1 MGDLAAASSKSTP
14 STQKLNRKRMCSM
27 TAQNDNLWDW
37 WSKALVN
44 PREIGKS
51 LAVHDGDAQQ
61 GYYRTR
67 FKDKPWEPVAIWF
80 EDGQWLAMRGE
91 HQVDASDIWNF
102 ACRNPITYEAY
113 TKAIEGG
120 GWDDEPEASIG
131 HNQPADLDPYEA
143 LVHEFASEKEQ
154 AEAFMKKP
162 ITTQAEADRAAIWSK
177 RLSTIAKK
185 ATDLHKVA
193 KQPHLDAGREVDNK
207 WRDLKEEP
215 DAISKKLKRH
225 MDAFLQEEARK
236 ERERQVAAR
245 AEADRIQR
253 EADAARVAAE
263 KAAAKNDND
272 SQADAAAIAER
283 NNVIA
288 EADRLAQQA
297 AQAERDAQARNASA
311 GRTGAKVSLRTFV
324 FAEIT
329 EFDKLLMALK
339 DRAEIKELVET
350 LANRAAR
357 AGVELAGMAIRSEQR
372 AA

>member
-1 MGDLAAASSKSTP
+1 MAEV
-14 STQKLNRKRMCSM
+14 
-27 TAQNDNLWDW
+27 NLWTW
-37 WSKALVN
+37 WQNALAGT
-44 PREIGKS
+44 IGPI
-51 LAVHDGDAQQ
+51 HDGDPQQ

-80 EDGQWLAMRGE
+80 EDGKWHAMRGDR
-91 HQVDASDIWNF
+91 QVDASDIWTWC
-102 ACRNPITYEAY
+102 CRNPITYEAY
-113 TKAIEGG
+113 TKAIEGA
-120 GWDDEPEASIG
+120 GWDDEPEAPAIG
-131 HNQPADLDPYEA
+131 HNLPSDPFEA
-143 LVHEFASEKEQ
+143 LQIEFAAEREQ

-185 ATDLHKVA
+185 ATDLHKVE
-193 KQPHLDAGREVDNK
+193 KQPHLDAGRNVDNK
-207 WRDLKEEP
+207 WRELKEEP

-236 ERERQVAAR
+236 ERERQAAAR
-245 AEADRIQR
+245 LEADRIQR

-272 SQADAAAIAER
+272 AAAVAAQNNAIAE
-283 NNVIA
+283 A
-288 EADRLAQQA
+288 ERLAAQA

-329 EFDKLLMALK
+329 DFDALLMALK
-339 DRAEIKELVET
+339 DRAEIKEVVET

-357 AGVELAGMAIRSEQR
+357 SGVELAGMAIRSEQR

>member
-1 MGDLAAASSKSTP
+1 MAEVNVWAWWQNALAGSVGP
-14 STQKLNRKRMCSM
+14 
-27 TAQNDNLWDW
+27 
-37 WSKALVN
+37 
-44 PREIGKS
+44 I
-51 LAVHDGDAQQ
+51 HDGDPQQ

-80 EDGQWLAMRGE
+80 EDGKWHAMRGDR
-91 HQVDASDIWNF
+91 QVDASDIWTWC
-102 ACRNPITYEAY
+102 CRNPITYEAY
-113 TKAIEGG
+113 TKAADGG
-120 GWDDEPEASIG
+120 GWDDEPETPAIG
-131 HNQPADLDPYEA
+131 HNLPDDPFEA
-143 LVHEFASEKEQ
+143 LQIEFAAEREQ

-185 ATDLHKVA
+185 ATDLHKVE
-193 KQPHLDAGREVDNK
+193 KQPHLDAGRNVDNK
-207 WRDLKEEP
+207 WRELKEEP

-236 ERERQVAAR
+236 ERERQAAAR

-263 KAAAKNDND
+263 KAAARNDND
-272 SQADAAAIAER
+272 AASIAAQNNAIAE
-283 NNVIA
+283 A
-288 EADRLAQQA
+288 ERLAQQA

-329 EFDKLLMALK
+329 DFDALLMALK
-339 DRAEIKELVET
+339 DRPEIKEVVDT

-357 AGVELAGMAIRSEQR
+357 SGVQLAGMAIRSEQR

>member
-1 MGDLAAASSKSTP
+1 MAEVNIWAWWQNALAGNVGP
-14 STQKLNRKRMCSM
+14 
-27 TAQNDNLWDW
+27 
-37 WSKALVN
+37 
-44 PREIGKS
+44 I
-51 LAVHDGDAQQ
+51 HDGDPQQ

-80 EDGQWLAMRGE
+80 EDGKWHAMRGDR
-91 HQVDASDIWNF
+91 QVDASDIWTWC
-102 ACRNPITYEAY
+102 CRNPITYEAY
-113 TKAIEGG
+113 TKAIEGA
-120 GWDDEPEASIG
+120 GWDDEPEAPKMG
-131 HNQPADLDPYEA
+131 HNLPSDPFEA
-143 LVHEFASEKEQ
+143 LQVEFAAEREQ

-185 ATDLHKVA
+185 ATDLHKVE
-193 KQPHLDAGREVDNK
+193 KQPHLDAGRNVDNK
-207 WRDLKEEP
+207 WRELKEEP

-236 ERERQVAAR
+236 ERERQAAAR
-245 AEADRIQR
+245 QEADRIQR

-263 KAAAKNDND
+263 KAAARNDN
-272 SQADAAAIAER
+272 DAAAIAAQ
-283 NNVIA
+283 NNAIA
-288 EADRLAQQA
+288 EAERLAQQA
-297 AQAERDAQARNASA
+297 AAAEREAQARNASA

-329 EFDKLLMALK
+329 DFDALLMALK
-339 DRAEIKELVET
+339 DRPEIKEAVDT

-357 AGVELAGMAIRSEQR
+357 SGVELAGMAIRSEQR

>member
-1 MGDLAAASSKSTP
+1 MSAAVENA
-14 STQKLNRKRMCSM
+14 
-27 TAQNDNLWDW
+27 NLWHW
-37 WSKALVN
+37 WQSALEGN
-44 PREIGKS
+44 FGPI
-51 LAVHDGDAQQ
+51 HDGDPQQ

-80 EDGQWLAMRGE
+80 EDGKWHAMRGE
-91 HQVDASDIWNF
+91 RQVDASDIWTWC
-102 ACRNPITYEAY
+102 CRSPITYEAY
-113 TKAIEGG
+113 TKAIEGA
-120 GWDDEPEASIG
+120 GWDDEPEAPAIG
-131 HNQPADLDPYEA
+131 HNLPTDPFEA
-143 LVHEFASEKEQ
+143 LQVEFAAEREQ
-154 AEAFMKKP
+154 AEAFLKKP
-162 ITTQAEADRAAIWSK
+162 IKTQAEADRAAIWSK

-185 ATDLHKVA
+185 ATDLHKVE
-193 KQPHLDAGREVDNK
+193 KQPHLDAGRSVDDK
-207 WRDLKEEP
+207 WRTLKDEP

-236 ERERQVAAR
+236 ERERQAAAQ

-272 SQADAAAIAER
+272 VAAIAAH
-283 NNVIA
+283 NNAIA
-288 EADRLAQQA
+288 EAERLAQQA
-297 AQAERDAQARNASA
+297 AAAERDAQARNASA

-329 EFDKLLMALK
+329 DFDALLMALK
-339 DRAEIKELVET
+339 DRAEIKEVVDM

-357 AGVELAGMAIRSEQR
+357 SGVELAGMAIRSEQR

>member
-1 MGDLAAASSKSTP
+1 MAEV
-14 STQKLNRKRMCSM
+14 
-27 TAQNDNLWDW
+27 NLWTW
-37 WSKALVN
+37 WQNALAGT
-44 PREIGKS
+44 IGPI
-51 LAVHDGDAQQ
+51 HDGDPQQ

-80 EDGQWLAMRGE
+80 EDGKWHAMRGDR
-91 HQVDASDIWNF
+91 QVDASDIWTWC
-102 ACRNPITYEAY
+102 CRNPITYEAY
-113 TKAIEGG
+113 TKAIEGA
-120 GWDDEPEASIG
+120 GWDDEPEAPAIG
-131 HNQPADLDPYEA
+131 HNLPSDPFEA
-143 LVHEFASEKEQ
+143 LQIEFAPEREQ

-185 ATDLHKVA
+185 ATDLHKVE
-193 KQPHLDAGREVDNK
+193 KQPHLDAGRNVDNK
-207 WRDLKEEP
+207 WRELKEEP

-236 ERERQVAAR
+236 ERERQAAAR
-245 AEADRIQR
+245 LEADRIQR

-272 SQADAAAIAER
+272 AAAVAAQNNAIAE
-283 NNVIA
+283 A
-288 EADRLAQQA
+288 ERLAAQA

-329 EFDKLLMALK
+329 DFDALLMALK
-339 DRAEIKELVET
+339 DRAEIKEVVET

-357 AGVELAGMAIRSEQR
+357 SGVKLAGMAIRSEQR

>member
-1 MGDLAAASSKSTP
+1 MAEVNVWAWWQSALAGS
-14 STQKLNRKRMCSM
+14 
-27 TAQNDNLWDW
+27 
-37 WSKALVN
+37 
-44 PREIGKS
+44 IGPI
-51 LAVHDGDAQQ
+51 HDGDPQQ

-67 FKDKPWEPVAIWF
+67 FKDKPWEPVAIWS
-80 EDGQWLAMRGE
+80 EDGKWHALRGDR
-91 HQVDASDIWNF
+91 QVDASEIWSWC
-102 ACRNPITYEAY
+102 CRNPITYEAY
-113 TKAIEGG
+113 TKATEGG
-120 GWDDEPEASIG
+120 GWEDEPEAPAIG
-131 HNQPADLDPYEA
+131 HNLPSDPFEA
-143 LVHEFASEKEQ
+143 LQVEFAAEREQ

-185 ATDLHKVA
+185 ATDLHKVE
-193 KQPHLDAGREVDNK
+193 KQPHLDAGRNVDNK
-207 WRDLKEEP
+207 WRELKEEP

-272 SQADAAAIAER
+272 AAAVAAQNNAIAE
-283 NNVIA
+283 A
-288 EADRLAQQA
+288 ERLAQQA

-329 EFDKLLMALK
+329 DFDALLLALK
-339 DRAEIKELVET
+339 DRSEIKEVVET

-357 AGVELAGMAIRSEQR
+357 SGVELAGMAIRSEQR

>member
-1 MGDLAAASSKSTP
+1 MAEVNAWLWW
-14 STQKLNRKRMCSM
+14 
-27 TAQNDNLWDW
+27 QN
-37 WSKALVN
+37 ALEGN
-44 PREIGKS
+44 IGPI
-51 LAVHDGDAQQ
+51 HDGDPQQ

-80 EDGQWLAMRGE
+80 EDGKWHAMRGD
-91 HQVDASDIWNF
+91 HQVDASDIWTWC
-102 ACRNPITYEAY
+102 CRNPITYEAY
-113 TKAIEGG
+113 NKAIEGA
-120 GWDDEPEASIG
+120 GWDDEPEAPAIG
-131 HNQPADLDPYEA
+131 HNLPTDPFEA
-143 LVHEFASEKEQ
+143 LQVEFAAEREQ

-185 ATDLHKVA
+185 ATDLHKVE
-193 KQPHLDAGREVDNK
+193 KQPHLDAGRNVDNK

-215 DAISKKLKRH
+215 DALSKKLKRH

-236 ERERQVAAR
+236 ERERQAAAR

-272 SQADAAAIAER
+272 AASIAAQNNAIAE
-283 NNVIA
+283 A
-288 EADRLAQQA
+288 ERLAQQA

-329 EFDKLLMALK
+329 DFDALLLALR
-339 DRAEIKELVET
+339 DRVEIKEVVET

-357 AGVELAGMAIRSEQR
+357 SGVELAGMAIRSEQR

>member
-1 MGDLAAASSKSTP
+1 MAEVNVWLWWQNALAGT
-14 STQKLNRKRMCSM
+14 
-27 TAQNDNLWDW
+27 
-37 WSKALVN
+37 
-44 PREIGKS
+44 IGPI
-51 LAVHDGDAQQ
+51 HDGDPQQ

-80 EDGQWLAMRGE
+80 EDGKWHAMRGE
-91 HQVDASDIWNF
+91 RAIDASDIWTWC
-102 ACRNPITYEAY
+102 CRNPITYEAY

-120 GWDDEPEASIG
+120 GWDDEPEPSIG

-143 LVHEFASEKEQ
+143 LLHEFASEKEQ

-185 ATDLHKVA
+185 ATDLHKVE
-193 KQPHLDAGREVDNK
+193 KQPHLDAGRNVDNK
-207 WRDLKEEP
+207 WRELKEEP

-236 ERERQVAAR
+236 ERERQAAAR

-272 SQADAAAIAER
+272 AAAIAAQ
-283 NNVIA
+283 NNAIA
-288 EADRLAQQA
+288 EAERLAQQA
-297 AQAERDAQARNASA
+297 AAAERDAQARNASA

-324 FAEIT
+324 FAEVT
-329 EFDKLLMALK
+329 DFDALLMALK
-339 DRAEIKELVET
+339 DRPEIKEVVDT

-357 AGVELAGMAIRSEQR
+357 SGVELAGMAIRSEQR

>member
-1 MGDLAAASSKSTP
+1 MAEVNIWA
-14 STQKLNRKRMCSM
+14 
-27 TAQNDNLWDW
+27 W
-37 WSKALVN
+37 WQEALEG
-44 PREIGKS
+44 RLGAI
-51 LAVHDGDAQQ
+51 HDGDPQQ

-80 EDGQWLAMRGE
+80 EDGKWHAMRGDR
-91 HQVDASDIWNF
+91 QVDASDIWTWC
-102 ACRNPITYEAY
+102 CRNPITYEAY

-120 GWDDEPEASIG
+120 GWDDEPEAPAIG
-131 HNQPADLDPYEA
+131 HNLPSDPFEA
-143 LVHEFASEKEQ
+143 LQVEFAAEREQ

-185 ATDLHKVA
+185 ATDLHKVE
-193 KQPHLDAGREVDNK
+193 KQPHLDAGRNVDNK
-207 WRDLKEEP
+207 WRELKEEP

-236 ERERQVAAR
+236 ERERQAAAR
-245 AEADRIQR
+245 LEADRIQR

-272 SQADAAAIAER
+272 AAAVAAQNNAIAE
-283 NNVIA
+283 A
-288 EADRLAQQA
+288 ERLAAQA

-329 EFDKLLMALK
+329 DFDALLMALK
-339 DRAEIKELVET
+339 DRAEIKEVVET

-357 AGVELAGMAIRSEQR
+357 SGVELAGMAIRSEQR

>member
-1 MGDLAAASSKSTP
+1 MAEVNNWA
-14 STQKLNRKRMCSM
+14 
-27 TAQNDNLWDW
+27 W
-37 WSKALVN
+37 WQEALEG
-44 PREIGKS
+44 RLGAI
-51 LAVHDGDAQQ
+51 HDGDPQQ

-80 EDGQWLAMRGE
+80 EDGKWHAMRGDRR
-91 HQVDASDIWNF
+91 VDASDIWTWC
-102 ACRNPITYEAY
+102 CRNPITYEAY
-113 TKAIEGG
+113 TKAIEGA
-120 GWDDEPEASIG
+120 GWDDEPEAPAIG
-131 HNQPADLDPYEA
+131 HNLPSDPFEA
-143 LVHEFASEKEQ
+143 LQVEFAAEREQ

-185 ATDLHKVA
+185 ATDLHKVE
-193 KQPHLDAGREVDNK
+193 KQPHLDAGRNVDNK
-207 WRDLKEEP
+207 WRELKEEP

-236 ERERQVAAR
+236 ERERQAAAR
-245 AEADRIQR
+245 LEADRIQR

-263 KAAAKNDND
+263 KAAAINDN
-272 SQADAAAIAER
+272 DAAAIAAQ
-283 NNVIA
+283 NNAIA
-288 EADRLAQQA
+288 EAERLAAQA

-329 EFDKLLMALK
+329 DFDALLLALK
-339 DRAEIKELVET
+339 DRAEIKEVVET

-357 AGVELAGMAIRSEQR
+357 SGVELAGMAIRSEQR

>member
-1 MGDLAAASSKSTP
+1 MAEVNVWAWWQNALAG
-14 STQKLNRKRMCSM
+14 N
-27 TAQNDNLWDW
+27 
-37 WSKALVN
+37 
-44 PREIGKS
+44 IGPI
-51 LAVHDGDAQQ
+51 HDGDSQQ

-80 EDGQWLAMRGE
+80 EDGKWYAMRGD
-91 HQVDASDIWNF
+91 HQVDASDIWTWC
-102 ACRNPITYEAY
+102 CRNPISYEAY
-113 TKAIEGG
+113 NKAIEGA
-120 GWDDEPEASIG
+120 GWDDEPEAPAIG
-131 HNQPADLDPYEA
+131 HNLPTDPFEA
-143 LVHEFASEKEQ
+143 LQVEFAAEREQ

-185 ATDLHKVA
+185 ATDLHKVE
-193 KQPHLDAGREVDNK
+193 KQPHLDAGRSVDDK
-207 WRDLKEEP
+207 WRALKDEP

-236 ERERQVAAR
+236 ERERQAAAR

-272 SQADAAAIAER
+272 AAAIAAQ
-283 NNVIA
+283 NNAIA
-288 EADRLAQQA
+288 EAERLAQQA
-297 AQAERDAQARNASA
+297 AAAERDAQARNASA

-324 FAEIT
+324 YAEVT
-329 EFDKLLMALK
+329 DFDALLMALK
-339 DRAEIKELVET
+339 DRAEIKEVVET

-357 AGVELAGMAIRSEQR
+357 SGVELAGMAIRSEQR

>member
-1 MGDLAAASSKSTP
+1 MAEVNAWAWWQNALAGD
-14 STQKLNRKRMCSM
+14 
-27 TAQNDNLWDW
+27 
-37 WSKALVN
+37 
-44 PREIGKS
+44 IGPI
-51 LAVHDGDAQQ
+51 HDGDPQQ

-80 EDGQWLAMRGE
+80 EDGKWHAMRGE
-91 HQVDASDIWNF
+91 RQVDASEIWTWC
-102 ACRNPITYEAY
+102 CRNPISYEAY
-113 TKAIEGG
+113 TKAIEGA
-120 GWDDEPEASIG
+120 GWDDEPEAPAIG
-131 HNQPADLDPYEA
+131 HNLPTDPFEA
-143 LVHEFASEKEQ
+143 LQVEFAAEREQ

-185 ATDLHKVA
+185 ATDLHKVE
-193 KQPHLDAGREVDNK
+193 KQPHLDAGRAVDDK
-207 WRDLKEEP
+207 WRTLKEEP

-236 ERERQVAAR
+236 ERERQAAAR

-263 KAAAKNDND
+263 KAAAKNDNTA
-272 SQADAAAIAER
+272 ADAASEAE
-283 NNVIA
+283 
-288 EADRLAQQA
+288 RLAQQA

-311 GRTGAKVSLRTFV
+311 GRTGARVSLRTFV

-329 EFDKLLMALK
+329 DFDALLMALK
-339 DRAEIKELVET
+339 DRPEIKEVVET

-357 AGVELAGMAIRSEQR
+357 SGVELAGMAIRSEQR

>member
-1 MGDLAAASSKSTP
+1 MAEVNVWAWWQNALAGK
-14 STQKLNRKRMCSM
+14 
-27 TAQNDNLWDW
+27 
-37 WSKALVN
+37 
-44 PREIGKS
+44 IGPI
-51 LAVHDGDAQQ
+51 HDGDPQQ

-80 EDGQWLAMRGE
+80 EDGKWHAMRGE
-91 HQVDASDIWNF
+91 RQVDASDIWTWC
-102 ACRNPITYEAY
+102 CRNPITYEAY
-113 TKAIEGG
+113 TKGIEGA
-120 GWDDEPEASIG
+120 GWDDEPEAPAIG
-131 HNQPADLDPYEA
+131 HNLPSDPFEA
-143 LVHEFASEKEQ
+143 LQIEFAAEREQ
-154 AEAFMKKP
+154 AEAFLKKP

-185 ATDLHKVA
+185 ATDLHKVE
-193 KQPHLDAGREVDNK
+193 KQPHLDAGRAVDDK
-207 WRDLKEEP
+207 WRALKDEP

-236 ERERQVAAR
+236 ERERQAAAR

-263 KAAAKNDND
+263 KAAAKNDNTAAA
-272 SQADAAAIAER
+272 ADAAAEAER
-283 NNVIA
+283 
-288 EADRLAQQA
+288 LSQQA

-329 EFDKLLMALK
+329 DFDALLMALK
-339 DRAEIKELVET
+339 DRAEIKEVVET

-357 AGVELAGMAIRSEQR
+357 SGVELAGMAIRSEQR

>member
-1 MGDLAAASSKSTP
+1 MAEVNVWAWW
-14 STQKLNRKRMCSM
+14 
-27 TAQNDNLWDW
+27 QN
-37 WSKALVN
+37 AL
-44 PREIGKS
+44 EGKIGPI
-51 LAVHDGDAQQ
+51 HDGDPQQ

-80 EDGQWLAMRGE
+80 EDGKWHAMRGDR
-91 HQVDASDIWNF
+91 QVDASDIWTWC
-102 ACRNPITYEAY
+102 CRNPITYEAY
-113 TKAIEGG
+113 TKAIEGA
-120 GWDDEPEASIG
+120 GWDDEPEAPAIG
-131 HNQPADLDPYEA
+131 HNLPSDPFEA
-143 LVHEFASEKEQ
+143 LQIEFASEKEQ

-185 ATDLHKVA
+185 ATDLHKVE
-193 KQPHLDAGREVDNK
+193 KQPHLDAGRNVDNK

-215 DAISKKLKRH
+215 DALSKKLKRH

-236 ERERQVAAR
+236 ERERQAAAR

-272 SQADAAAIAER
+272 AASIAAQNNAIAE
-283 NNVIA
+283 A
-288 EADRLAQQA
+288 ERLAQQA

-329 EFDKLLMALK
+329 DFDALLMALK
-339 DRAEIKELVET
+339 DRAEIKEVVET

-357 AGVELAGMAIRSEQR
+357 SGVELAGMAIRSEQR

>member
-1 MGDLAAASSKSTP
+1 MAEVNVWAWWQNALAG
-14 STQKLNRKRMCSM
+14 N
-27 TAQNDNLWDW
+27 
-37 WSKALVN
+37 
-44 PREIGKS
+44 IGPI
-51 LAVHDGDAQQ
+51 HDGDPQQ

-80 EDGQWLAMRGE
+80 EDGKWHAMRGDR
-91 HQVDASDIWNF
+91 QVDASDIWTWC
-102 ACRNPITYEAY
+102 CRNPISYEAY
-113 TKAIEGG
+113 NKAIEGA
-120 GWDDEPEASIG
+120 GWDDEPEAPAIG
-131 HNQPADLDPYEA
+131 HNLPTDPFEA
-143 LVHEFASEKEQ
+143 LQIEFAAEREQ
-154 AEAFMKKP
+154 AEAFLKKP

-185 ATDLHKVA
+185 ATDLHKVE
-193 KQPHLDAGREVDNK
+193 KQPHLDAGRNVDNK
-207 WRDLKEEP
+207 WRELKEEP

-236 ERERQVAAR
+236 ERERQAAAR

-263 KAAAKNDND
+263 KAAARNDND
-272 SQADAAAIAER
+272 AASIAAQNNAIAE
-283 NNVIA
+283 A
-288 EADRLAQQA
+288 ERLAQQA
-297 AQAERDAQARNASA
+297 AAAERDAQARNASA

-329 EFDKLLMALK
+329 DFDALLMALK
-339 DRAEIKELVET
+339 DRPEIKEVVDT

-357 AGVELAGMAIRSEQR
+357 SGVQLAGMAIRSEQR

>member
-1 MGDLAAASSKSTP
+1 MAEVNVWAWWQNALAGSVGP
-14 STQKLNRKRMCSM
+14 
-27 TAQNDNLWDW
+27 
-37 WSKALVN
+37 
-44 PREIGKS
+44 I
-51 LAVHDGDAQQ
+51 HDGDPQQ

-80 EDGQWLAMRGE
+80 EDGKWHAMRGDR
-91 HQVDASDIWNF
+91 QVDASDIWTWC
-102 ACRNPITYEAY
+102 CRNPITYEAY
-113 TKAIEGG
+113 TKAADGG
-120 GWDDEPEASIG
+120 GWDDEPETPAIG
-131 HNQPADLDPYEA
+131 HNLPDDPFEA
-143 LVHEFASEKEQ
+143 LQIEFAAEREQ

-185 ATDLHKVA
+185 ATDLHKVE
-193 KQPHLDAGREVDNK
+193 KQPHLDAGRNVDNK
-207 WRDLKEEP
+207 WRELKEEP

-236 ERERQVAAR
+236 ERERQAAAR
-245 AEADRIQR
+245 AEAERIQR

-263 KAAAKNDND
+263 KAAARNDND
-272 SQADAAAIAER
+272 AASIAAQNNAIAE
-283 NNVIA
+283 A
-288 EADRLAQQA
+288 ERLAQQA

-329 EFDKLLMALK
+329 DFDALLMALK
-339 DRAEIKELVET
+339 DRPEIKEVVDT

-357 AGVELAGMAIRSEQR
+357 SGVELAGMAIRSEQR